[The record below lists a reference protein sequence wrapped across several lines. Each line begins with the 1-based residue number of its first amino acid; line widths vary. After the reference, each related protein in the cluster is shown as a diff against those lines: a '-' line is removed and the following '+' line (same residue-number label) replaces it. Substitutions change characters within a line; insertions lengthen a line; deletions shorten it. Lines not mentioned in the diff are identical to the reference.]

1 MLFTSWIF
9 LFGFLPIA
17 IFGYECAARLGQRCA
32 VYWLVL
38 VSLVFYGFWQPALT
52 ILIAASI
59 TFNFLVATLI
69 RKNLERPRVANTL
82 LWSGIAVDLLAL
94 VYYKYTNWILASLI
108 GFGVLHLEG
117 VHRIILPLG
126 ISFFTFTQIGYLVD
140 CRQEVAKDGRFRDY
154 ALFVTFFPHL
164 IAGPIL
170 HNGEMMP
177 QFAKRENYGLRYA
190 NVAAG
195 LTYFIIGL
203 LKKSLIADPMSG
215 ANDEAFRHAQDLQ
228 LLGSWGATLGYSAQL
243 YFDFSGYSDMAIGL
257 ALIFNFKFPLNFN
270 SPYKATSIIDFWQR
284 WHMTLT
290 RYITLYV
297 YNPIAMW
304 LLRKR
309 AARGLPIDRKAL
321 ARPGSFAVL
330 VAVPTTL
337 TMLLAGIWHGAGAQF
352 VVFGLLHG
360 IYLTVNHLW
369 RAFGPKTQSLET
381 HARRWVGKVW
391 SASWPWLLTYLCVLI
406 GQVFFRADSVS
417 DAMSLLQGMAGL
429 KGVEHPVPLPAALG
443 PMLGAFGQRLANLG
457 DVIFNLS
464 QGSQLQLLLVP
475 LAFGI
480 ARFLPNSQQIMA
492 SAEPVLADVRTT
504 TTVLSWRPAVG
515 WAVLMGVATVLA
527 LLSIGGTHE
536 FLYFQF

>member
-59 TFNFLVATLI
+59 ACNFLVATLI
-69 RKNLERPRVANTL
+69 RSNLDRPRLATTL
-82 LWSGIAVDLLAL
+82 LGFGITADLLAL
-94 VYYKYTNWILASLI
+94 VYYKYTNWILASLV

-117 VHRIILPLG
+117 MHRIILPLG

-140 CRQEVAKDGRFRDY
+140 CRQEVAKDGKFRDY

-177 QFAKRENYGLRYA
+177 QFAKRENYGLRSA

-195 LTYFIIGL
+195 LSYFVIGL
-203 LKKSLIADPMSG
+203 LKKSLIADPLSG
-215 ANDEAFRHAQDLQ
+215 VNDESFRHPQDLQ

-297 YNPIAMW
+297 FNPIAMW
-304 LLRKR
+304 LTSRR
-309 AARGLPIDRKAL
+309 AARGLPIGRKAL
-321 ARPGSFAVL
+321 TRPGPFAVL
-330 VAVPTTL
+330 VAIPTTL

-360 IYLTVNHLW
+360 VYLTVNHAW
-369 RAFGPKTQSLET
+369 RTFGPKAKSLET
-381 HARRWVGKVW
+381 QWRLGRVW
-391 SASWPWLLTYLCVLI
+391 AAGWPWLLTYLCVLV

-417 DAMSLLQGMAGL
+417 DAMSLLHGMAGL
-429 KGVEHPVPLPAALG
+429 KGVEHPVPLPPALG
-443 PMLGAFGQRLANLG
+443 AMLGAFGLRLESLG
-457 DVIFNLS
+457 DVIFSLS
-464 QGSQLQLLLVP
+464 RDSQLQLLLVP
-475 LAFGI
+475 LAFGV
-480 ARFLPNSQQIMA
+480 AWFLPNSQQIMA
-492 SAEPVLADVRTT
+492 RAEPVLANVRAT
-504 TTVLSWRPAVG
+504 TTVLSWRPTVG
-515 WAVLMGVATVLA
+515 WAVLMGGATVLA